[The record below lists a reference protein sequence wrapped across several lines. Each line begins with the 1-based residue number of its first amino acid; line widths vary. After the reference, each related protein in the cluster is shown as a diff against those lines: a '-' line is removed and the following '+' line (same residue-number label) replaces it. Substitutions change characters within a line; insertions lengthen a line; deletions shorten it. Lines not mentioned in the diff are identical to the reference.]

1 MAIYSMGRRRVI
13 VLLILTSIL
22 LITLDQRG
30 NALIDRSRSA
40 FSLVLE
46 PFDAASR
53 TISRPVIN
61 AWHGVVNYDDLQRQ
75 NEALQAQVDNQRGAE
90 VQARAAILEYQE
102 LLTLNQLLGTSS
114 YPSAPAQVVGFRANN
129 FQYTVE
135 IDKGSKQGIA
145 VGMPVVNGG
154 GLVGSISQVFPQR
167 SIVLLIIDPEFGIGA
182 KVLTESEPSRAAT
195 LPNRPTEADVN
206 TTTTETTLAPEDT
219 TPPANP
225 DVDPLAPV
233 EEPTTTHPPVAEP
246 GTETTTVEIIRE
258 TGLLQG
264 QGADRPLILRFVDA
278 SATAGRVAVGST
290 VQTAGGAKSTAPP
303 GIPIGVISSVT
314 TQSGSSSLVV
324 EVDQSAGDLSKLN
337 FLRVLLYVP
346 NLSGS

>member
-30 NALIDRSRSA
+30 NAAIDRGRSL

-46 PFDAASR
+46 PFDTASR

-61 AWHGVVNYDDLQRQ
+61 GWHGIVNYDDLQRE
-75 NEALQAQVDNQRGAE
+75 NEALRAEIDNQRGAE

-102 LLTLNQLLGTSS
+102 LLLLNQLLGTSS
-114 YPSAPAQVVGFRANN
+114 YPSASAQVVGGRTNN
-129 FQYTVE
+129 FQYSVE
-135 IDKGSKQGIA
+135 IDKGSNDGIA
-145 VGMPVVNGG
+145 QGMPVVNGG
-154 GLVGSISQVFPQR
+154 GLVGTISEVFPNAA
-167 SIVLLIIDPEFGIGA
+167 IVLLIIDPGFDIGA
-182 KVLTESEPSRAAT
+182 KVLTQSEPSRPAT
-195 LPNRPTEADVN
+195 LPNRPTEIDVS
-206 TTTTETTLAPEDT
+206 TTTTTTLAPADT
-219 TPPANP
+219 TTTANP

-233 EEPTTTHPPVAEP
+233 AEPTTTHPPVAEP

-258 TGLLQG
+258 TGTLQG
-264 QGADRPLILRFVDA
+264 QGADRPLTLRFVED
-278 SATAGRVAVGST
+278 STSGGRVAVGST

-303 GIPIGVISSVT
+303 GIPIGVISSVRS
-314 TQSGSSSLVV
+314 QSGSSSLVV
-324 EVDQSAGDLSKLN
+324 EVAQSAGDLSKLN